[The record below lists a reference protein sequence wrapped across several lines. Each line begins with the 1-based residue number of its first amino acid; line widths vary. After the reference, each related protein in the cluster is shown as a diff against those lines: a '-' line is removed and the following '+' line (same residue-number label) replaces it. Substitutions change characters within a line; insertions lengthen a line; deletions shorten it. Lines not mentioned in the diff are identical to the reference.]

1 MRRSGTRRSGTTNA
15 LCPQSTYR
23 ILPYTFVSLTRT
35 TPLFLLLSIYLSI
48 FSSCSRRQPLH
59 LRSVLI
65 FGGALIY
72 QRVYPSTT
80 RTHPRSILHSLHPR
94 HAHEHP
100 TPPVRARSHT
110 VRCLSL
116 SEKVPF
122 LSVGPRQ

>member
-23 ILPYTFVSLTRT
+23 TLPYSFLSLSHV
-35 TPLFLLLSIYLSI
+35 PLLSFSFYLSS

-100 TPPVRARSHT
+100 TPPARARSHT
-110 VRCLSL
+110 VQCLSL

-122 LSVGPRQ
+122 LSVVPRQ